1 MRHDETTNFYYVQYT
16 YCISIRIKIL
26 VILSFILKLLWTYIF
41 GFQPGDFEKKNTTI
55 PPAGIDI
62 TFCSQHLEPPC
73 SPFRALVRS
82 LLCLCGKHRRS
93 GAQAEKVFDMNKLK
107 RTWKKYGHF
116 SQAIATRTYFNT
128 FFCMWPLWKDQKWG
142 VWGEDSMSFGDSGG
156 SARWN
161 VLMFW
166 SLPMDVV
173 LSQSFLEEELETS
186 NQD

>member
-93 GAQAEKVFDMNKLK
+93 GAQAEQVFDMNKLK
-107 RTWKKYGHF
+107 GLGRSMAISVKPLQLELISTHF
-116 SQAIATRTYFNT
+116 FACDPCEKIKSE
-128 FFCMWPLWKDQKWG
+128 G
-142 VWGEDSMSFGDSGG
+142 FGGKT
-156 SARWN
+156 A
-161 VLMFW
+161 
-166 SLPMDVV
+166 
-173 LSQSFLEEELETS
+173 
-186 NQD
+186 